1 MTTAVQPLPDEA
13 LARLRDLLATA
24 AGLVFEDSRRA
35 SLSAAVA
42 ERQRLTGMRDVAAYL
57 DLACD
62 PAGPERQSLLDEV
75 TIQETHFFRNPPQM
89 RALRTEVLPELVRA
103 ARGRGRR
110 LRIWSAG
117 CSTGEEP
124 YTVAMML
131 RELLPDLTGWDV
143 RVLATDLS
151 QTALRTARAGTYG
164 ERAVQLASPATR
176 GRFLL
181 PTEAGRY
188 EVRRE
193 VRELVRF
200 THHNLVLDP
209 VPRESFDLILCRNVT
224 IYFGRE
230 TTRALVRRL
239 HGCLRDGGYL
249 LLGHAET
256 LWQVNDDFR
265 LVAVGGDSPS
275 YVYRRPAPSSPM
287 GQADRRTTFRPPAPR
302 PPPPGSMPPGTESL
316 GSCPADA
323 VRAVL
328 AEGRHEQAARLAR
341 RAAAAEPMRPEL
353 HYLLGRALVE
363 LGRDAEALPALR
375 RATYLEPAAGLAHF
389 LLAGALARCGDAR
402 AAAREY
408 QAAASTL
415 GLDLDEAGAPEL
427 GGRSARELAELCRQL
442 EGQLSGSAD
451 PGNPDVG
458 GTT

>member
-1 MTTAVQPLPDEA
+1 MKAASGPLHDGD
-13 LARLRDLLATA
+13 LARLRQLLAAA
-24 AGLVFEDSRRA
+24 AGLVFDDSRRA

-42 ERQRLTGMRDVAAYL
+42 ERQRLTGIGDVAAYL
-57 DLACD
+57 DLVCD
-62 PAGPERQSLLDEV
+62 PTAPERQSLLDEV

-151 QTALRTARAGTYG
+151 QTALETARAGTYG

-181 PTEAGRY
+181 PTAAGRH
-188 EVRRE
+188 EVRRD

-200 THHNLVLDP
+200 AHHNLVLDP
-209 VPRESFDLILCRNVT
+209 APRESFDLVLCRNVT
-224 IYFGRE
+224 IYFDRE

-256 LWQVNDDFR
+256 LWQINDDFR
-265 LVAVGGDSPS
+265 LVTVGGDNPT
-275 YVYRRPAPSSPM
+275 YVYQRPAPVRGAP
-287 GQADRRTTFRPPAPR
+287 QADRRTAFRPPEPR
-302 PPPPGSMPPGTESL
+302 AQPYQPPEAPPPAA
-316 GSCPADA
+316 CPAD
-323 VRAVL
+323 VVQAVL
-328 AEGRHEQAARLAR
+328 ADGRYEQAARLAR
-341 RAAAAEPMRPEL
+341 RAADAEPMRPEL
-353 HYLLGRALVE
+353 HYLLGRSLVE
-363 LGRDAEALPALR
+363 FGRDGEALPALR
-375 RATYLEPAAGLAHF
+375 RAVYLEPAAGLAHF
-389 LLAGALARCGDAR
+389 LLAGALARCGDAS

-408 QAAASTL
+408 RAAASTL
-415 GLDLDEAGAPEL
+415 GLDPLEATAPEL
-427 GGRSARELAELCRQL
+427 GGRSPRELAALCLQL
-442 EGQLSGSAD
+442 EGQLSGSTG
-451 PGNPDVG
+451 PG
-458 GTT
+458 GTG